1 MYKGLTAIKNIMDD
15 IKITPFNCK
24 RWLLK
29 AMLASVLAF
38 NIFSSVSA
46 APWVDSGDQRLRHH
60 IQLLADK
67 NIITV
72 PITTWPLMWSGV
84 INDVRRADHSQ
95 LSEESLWSL
104 HYVKHAFARQTE
116 GPLRFNAQLSAGE
129 NTQAVKY
136 FGDARRETTEAKA
149 SIDWMNDKLAVH
161 LAAGYAEQP
170 LDGDKWRA
178 DGSYI
183 SYALGNWALTAG
195 AVDRWWGPGWHSS
208 LTLSNNARP
217 IPGLSLQR
225 RNSDAFK
232 SAWLSWIGPWQF
244 TSIAGQLESD
254 RHIPDAYFLGARI
267 SFKPFNNLELAL
279 SRTAQWG
286 GEGRPQSLSSLK
298 DLIIGN
304 DNRGDSGISLD
315 GSNEPGNQQASID
328 ARYNFSLAQTTN
340 AMYFQFT
347 GEDEAGGL
355 PSRGLVQLGLESSF
369 LYRNM
374 QHRFVF
380 EASDTS
386 SESYST
392 KRPNYAYEHFIY
404 KSGYR
409 YKQRPIGASIDN
421 DSRLL
426 TLSADHYLAN
436 GKQLS
441 WSLSNVDLNVDG
453 TNVSAPSGSVYG
465 QGAAVKMATVQ
476 YTLPL
481 SEYWQASFIVRHT
494 SESFV
499 FNNDVLDS
507 GASLVLDFR
516 Y

>member
-1 MYKGLTAIKNIMDD
+1 MDN
-15 IKITPFNCK
+15 KKVKSLNCK
-24 RWLLK
+24 LWFVK
-29 AMLASVLAF
+29 FMLAVILPSFAF
-38 NIFSSVSA
+38 NTLSA
-46 APWVDSGDQRLRHH
+46 APWIDSGDQRLRHH

-67 NIITV
+67 NILTTPV
-72 PITTWPLMWSGV
+72 TTWPLAWSS
-84 INDVRRADHSQ
+84 IIHDLKNASYDKLD
-95 LSEESLWSL
+95 EEAFWSV
-104 HYVKHAFARQTE
+104 HYVKHSFARQTE
-116 GPLRFNAQLSAGE
+116 SDIRLNAQLSVGE

-136 FGDARRETTEAKA
+136 FGDARREESEAKA
-149 SIDWMNDKLAVH
+149 SIDWMGDKLAVH
-161 LAAGYAEQP
+161 LAAGYAEEP
-170 LDGDKWRA
+170 LDGDQWRA
-178 DGSYI
+178 DGSYV

-208 LTLSNNARP
+208 LTLSSNARP
-217 IPGLSLQR
+217 ILGLSLQR

-254 RHIPDAYFLGARI
+254 RHLPDAYFLGARI

-304 DNRGDSGISLD
+304 DNRGDSGIAID

-328 ARYNFSLAQTTN
+328 ARYNFSLAQTSS
-340 AMYFQFT
+340 ALYFQFT

-369 LYRNM
+369 LYRNI
-374 QHRFVF
+374 QHRFVL

-392 KRPNYAYEHFIY
+392 KRPNYAYEHGIY
-404 KSGYR
+404 RSGYR

-421 DSRLL
+421 DSRLIS
-426 TLSADHYLAN
+426 LSADHYLAS
-436 GKQLS
+436 GQQFS
-441 WSLSNVDLNVDG
+441 WSLAAIDLNTDT
-453 TNVSAPSGSVYG
+453 TNAGSPGGSVYG
-465 QGAAVKMATVQ
+465 EGTEVSMATLK
-476 YTLPL
+476 YALPL
-481 SEYWQASFIVRHT
+481 NEYWQASFVYHQT
-494 SESFV
+494 SESFT
-499 FNNDVLDS
+499 FNNKVLDS
-507 GASLVLDFR
+507 GASLILDFR